1 LKRRIMR
8 RPISVA
14 LPLVL
19 ILSSVVASLGA
30 SSAEIVQSLRSRLL
44 LLNLSA
50 ADLDVL
56 AERKV
61 VVRAISSSN
70 PKEIAGIG
78 VIVADAPPEAF
89 VDSYRTLAVFK
100 NSPRILE
107 LGSFSSP
114 PGPSD
119 LNGLQIDGDDIYALS
134 KAKAGDS
141 EIKLSK
147 DEIGGLQVL
156 AGRFQGSPAQL
167 KEQLAVEYKRILF
180 ERAASYSRSGAEGLA
195 AYSDKAEPVSPGKS
209 IQVLAG
215 EEAERGG
222 NCDHVR
228 CFLEG
233 TGGAGLRPEDSVFLY
248 WARERFGELKSVI
261 NIFNVLIHKDRG
273 RVFIASKQ
281 VYSSHYTEAA
291 LSVAEFIPFTDSSGQ
306 VHTII
311 AYTVRLQADMLGGTL
326 GFMKKRMAA
335 PKILGTLRDSLEGLQ
350 SALES
355 MYARQSG
362 AEARN

>member
-1 LKRRIMR
+1 MR

-19 ILSSVVASLGA
+19 MLSGVVASLGA

-44 LLNLSA
+44 LLNLTT

-107 LGSFSSP
+107 LGSFNAP
-114 PGPSD
+114 PNPSD
-119 LNGLQIDGDDIYALS
+119 LDGLHIDGDDIYALS
-134 KAKAGDS
+134 KAKVGDS
-141 EIKLSK
+141 EIKLSGT
-147 DEIGGLQVL
+147 EIGELQAV
-156 AGRFQGSPAQL
+156 AGYFQGSAAQL
-167 KEQLAVEYKRILF
+167 KERIAAEYKKILF
-180 ERAASYSRSGAEGLA
+180 ERAASYSLSGAEGLA
-195 AYSDKAEPVSPGKS
+195 AYSDKSESVSPGKS

-215 EEAERGG
+215 EEAEAGE

-228 CFLEG
+228 SFLKG
-233 TGGAGLRPEDSVFLY
+233 SAGAGLGQADSAFLY
-248 WARERFGELKSVI
+248 WAKERFGELKSVI
-261 NIFNVLIHKDRG
+261 NVFHVFIHQDGDRI
-273 RVFIASKQ
+273 FIASKQ

-291 LSVAEFIPFTDSSGQ
+291 LSVAEFIPFTDSRGQ

-311 AYTVRLQADMLGGTL
+311 SYTVRLQADMLGGTL

-335 PKILGTLRDSLEGLQ
+335 PKILGTLKESVERLQ
-350 SALES
+350 SAVES
-355 MYARQSG
+355 SHARQS